1 MAEKENTIVLLDE
14 EGKEFEFH
22 VVDVIEVDGSEY
34 AILLPADEDVPEE
47 AEVLRI
53 DKDESGQEILVQVED
68 DEEWERVAQAW
79 EELVNE
85 WEDEEWEMR
94 KKNNKLFAQD
104 V

>member
-22 VVDVIEVDGSEY
+22 VVDVIEVGGSEY

-85 WEDEEWEMR
+85 WEDEEWEDEEEE
-94 KKNNKLFAQD
+94 Q
-104 V
+104 